1 MALSFGSYLG
11 FLTYGRGQLQK
22 STLKRLKEYKIATSL
37 AFIQCIQIQ
46 PC

>member
-11 FLTYGRGQLQK
+11 FLTFGRGQLQK
-22 STLKRLKEYKIATSL
+22 STLKRLKEFKIATSL
-37 AFIQCIQIQ
+37 AFIQFIQIL

>member
-22 STLKRLKEYKIATSL
+22 STHKRLKEYKIATSL
-37 AFIQCIQIQ
+37 AFIPCIQIL

>member
-1 MALSFGSYLG
+1 MALSFGSDLG
-11 FLTYGRGQLQK
+11 LLTYGRGQLQK

-37 AFIQCIQIQ
+37 AFIPCIQIP